1 MSAKEI
7 TGKTR
12 VWVHLAHPSAHVR
25 ATQTFNRAFRERE
38 LDVVAVSIDVA
49 PADMPPLV
57 RGLKGW
63 RNLAGIGVTMPH
75 KGPIAAVCDEIV
87 GLGKL
92 IKSVNAIRREPDGKL
107 VGANTD
113 GSGFVTGLKQAGI
126 DPAGK
131 RVLLVGVGGA
141 GRAMAF
147 ALAQA
152 GTGELTLCNRT
163 VATAKE
169 VAVQI
174 AAAFPNTKT
183 SVGPP
188 DPTGFAIVINATPLG
203 MKDSDALPMD
213 VSKLTP
219 KMVVAEIIIMPERTR
234 LAEEAERR
242 GCRVHLG
249 LPMLTCQIDEV
260 ITFLGLKDPPAGTG
274 GSR

>member
-1 MSAKEI
+1 MSTKEI

-25 ATQTFNRAFRERE
+25 ATQTFNRAFHERE

-49 PADMPPLV
+49 PPDMPPLV

-75 KGPIAAVCDEIV
+75 KGPIADVCDEIV

-92 IKSVNAIRREPDGKL
+92 IKSVNAIRRESDGRL

-113 GSGFVTGLKQAGI
+113 GSGFVTGLTQAGH
-126 DPAGK
+126 DLAGK
-131 RVLLVGVGGA
+131 RVLLVGIGGA
-141 GRAMAF
+141 GRAIAF

-152 GTGELTLCNRT
+152 EAGELTLCNRT
-163 VATAKE
+163 AATAKE

-174 AAAFPNTKT
+174 AEAFSKTKT

-188 DPTGFAIVINATPLG
+188 DPTGFDIVINATPLG
-203 MKDSDALPMD
+203 MKDGDALPLD

-234 LAEEAERR
+234 LVVEAERR

-260 ITFLGLKDPPAGTG
+260 ITFLRLKEPPAGSG

>member
-1 MSAKEI
+1 MSTKEI

-25 ATQTFNRAFRERE
+25 ATQTFNRAFHERE

-49 PADMPPLV
+49 PPDMPPLV

-75 KGPIAAVCDEIV
+75 KGPIADVCDEIV

-92 IKSVNAIRREPDGKL
+92 IKSVNAIRREPDGRL

-113 GSGFVTGLKQAGI
+113 GSGFVTGLTQAGH
-126 DPAGK
+126 DLAGK
-131 RVLLVGVGGA
+131 RVLLVGIGGA
-141 GRAMAF
+141 GRAIAF

-152 GTGELTLCNRT
+152 GAGELTLCNRT
-163 VATAKE
+163 AATAKE

-174 AAAFPNTKT
+174 AEAFPKTKT
-183 SVGPP
+183 SVGLP
-188 DPTGFAIVINATPLG
+188 DPTGFSIVINATPLG
-203 MKDSDALPMD
+203 MKDGDALPLD

-219 KMVVAEIIIMPERTR
+219 NMVVAEIIIMPERTR
-234 LAEEAERR
+234 LVVEAERR

-260 ITFLGLKDPPAGTG
+260 ITFLRLKEPPAGSG

>member
-1 MSAKEI
+1 
-7 TGKTR
+7 
-12 VWVHLAHPSAHVR
+12 
-25 ATQTFNRAFRERE
+25 
-38 LDVVAVSIDVA
+38 
-49 PADMPPLV
+49 
-57 RGLKGW
+57 
-63 RNLAGIGVTMPH
+63 MPH

-107 VGANTD
+107 LGANTD
-113 GSGFVTGLKQAGI
+113 GSGFVAGLKQAGI

-131 RVLLVGVGGA
+131 RVLLVGIGGA

-147 ALAQA
+147 ALVHA

-163 VATAKE
+163 AATAKE

-174 AAAFPNTKT
+174 AEAFPNTKM

-188 DPTGFAIVINATPLG
+188 DPTGLDLVINATPLG
-203 MKDSDALPMD
+203 MKDGDALPLD

-219 KMVVAEIIIMPERTR
+219 KTVVAEIIINPERTR
-234 LAEEAERR
+234 LVDEAERR

-260 ITFLGLKDPPAGTG
+260 IRFLRLEEPPAEVG